1 MSTTGWVVLGVVVVI
16 VIWAISV
23 YNGLVAMRQRTNQ
36 AFADIDVQL
45 KQRHDLIPNLVETV
59 KGYAAH
65 ERGTLEAV
73 IQARNAAIA
82 APGVEQKVAAEN
94 VLTGALRQ
102 LFALSENYP
111 NLKANANFQQLQSDL
126 SDIENKLAAS
136 RRFFNNAV
144 QEYNTGIQQFPAALF
159 AGMFGFAQRHVLRS
173 RRGPRAT
180 RAGAE
185 REVLEP
191 LITPSWPGLSRPST
205 SWDYASKTWMP
216 GPRPGMTLERPSET
230 SWPPTVST
238 RTSSRTSA
246 ARSRC

>member
-1 MSTTGWVVLGVVVVI
+1 MSTTGWVVLGIVIII
-16 VIWAISV
+16 VIWAISI
-23 YNGLVAMRQRTNQ
+23 YNSLVAMRQRTNQ

-73 IQARNAAIA
+73 VQARNAAIA

-94 VLTGALRQ
+94 VLSGALRQ

-144 QEYNTGIQQFPAALF
+144 QEYNTGIQRFPASLF
-159 AGMFGFAQRHVLRS
+159 AGMFGFAQRTFFDLGET
-173 RRGPRAT
+173 RGQ
-180 RAGAE
+180 
-185 REVLEP
+185 LEQA
-191 LITPSWPGLSRPST
+191 PSV
-205 SWDYASKTWMP
+205 KF
-216 GPRPGMTLERPSET
+216 
-230 SWPPTVST
+230 
-238 RTSSRTSA
+238 
-246 ARSRC
+246 

>member
-1 MSTTGWVVLGVVVVI
+1 MSTTGWVVLGIVVVAAF
-16 VIWAISV
+16 WAISI

-45 KQRHDLIPNLVETV
+45 KQRHDLVPNLIETV

-73 IQARNAAIA
+73 VQARNAAIA

-94 VLTGALRQ
+94 VLSGALRQ

-136 RRFFNNAV
+136 RRFVHNAV
-144 QEYNTGIQQFPAALF
+144 QEYNTGIQQVPASLF
-159 AGMFGFAQRHVLRS
+159 AGMFGFAQRTFFDL
-173 RRGPRAT
+173 G
-180 RAGAE
+180 E
-185 REVLEP
+185 
-191 LITPSWPGLSRPST
+191 SRPQ
-205 SWDYASKTWMP
+205 
-216 GPRPGMTLERPSET
+216 LEQAPS
-230 SWPPTVST
+230 VKF
-238 RTSSRTSA
+238 
-246 ARSRC
+246 

>member
-1 MSTTGWVVLGVVVVI
+1 MSTTTWIVIGVIVVLL
-16 VIWAISV
+16 IWIAFI
-23 YNGLVAMRQRTNQ
+23 YNGLVALKQRVSQ
-36 AFADIDVQL
+36 SFADIDVQL
-45 KQRHDLIPNLVETV
+45 RQRHDLIPNLVETV

-144 QEYNTGIQQFPAALF
+144 QEYNTGIQQFPAAMF
-159 AGMFGFAQRHVLRS
+159 AAIFGFSQREFFDVGDQRAQ
-173 RRGPRAT
+173 
-180 RAGAE
+180 
-185 REVLEP
+185 LEQA
-191 LITPSWPGLSRPST
+191 PSV
-205 SWDYASKTWMP
+205 KF
-216 GPRPGMTLERPSET
+216 
-230 SWPPTVST
+230 
-238 RTSSRTSA
+238 
-246 ARSRC
+246 